1 MDVDGL
7 GIVSGVMGRVVSVR
21 YGSVGIE
28 DFGIRKGV
36 DWICMKQNAAGGDDC
51 VNVASKVLL

>member
-21 YGSVGIE
+21 YGFVGIE
-28 DFGIRKGV
+28 VFGIRKGV
-36 DWICMKQNAAGGDDC
+36 DWICMKRNAAGRNNC